1 MPESKGAVVK
11 ASVISSIEK
20 ADASTQLDPKEERFA
35 SEWVEPDVDLRG
47 LGEMVDNSAIL
58 PQCIRAYKNNIAGY
72 GIGIKYINDDQE
84 DTPEAQAEWE
94 MLQNIVNL
102 FTIEQDTKEIFED
115 IIEARETFGISY
127 CEVIRD
133 KDGNVI
139 QLEFIRDTPSIRKSK
154 PMEKTSTVYNYKG
167 RKVLRQKRF
176 CRYKQEINGKT
187 VYFREFGDLREMDS
201 RSGKF
206 GKTQPEYRANEL
218 MEFPIGTDIYGKVR
232 WIGQTL
238 GCDGSRRAEH
248 LNNNYFINGRHTPL
262 LIAIKGGTLTDGSRS
277 RLQAY
282 MDGVRGAAGQHKFL
296 ILETEPTDT
305 DFDVKQPE
313 IEIKD
318 LASIL
323 QKDELFQEYI
333 ENNRKR
339 VQSAFNLP
347 DLYVGYTRDFNR
359 ATAQTAVEITE
370 KQVFQPERASL
381 AWTINHRLLNSYELK
396 FCEIEFKGP
405 EMTNTDDL
413 YKILT
418 VAEKAGGLTPNK
430 AKQVAASAMGETSE
444 DYNGE
449 WGNIPLAITQQQE
462 AKEKAREREEQ
473 IKANLIYSKGINV
486 DSQTL
491 EDLDGQIGKAVKG
504 GENDEVVAVMKA
516 VRKVL
521 LDIQKG

>member
-232 WIGQTL
+232 WIGQIL

-347 DLYVGYTRDFNR
+347 DLYVGYT
-359 ATAQTAVEITE
+359 
-370 KQVFQPERASL
+370 S
-381 AWTINHRLLNSYELK
+381 
-396 FCEIEFKGP
+396 IE
-405 EMTNTDDL
+405 
-413 YKILT
+413 
-418 VAEKAGGLTPNK
+418 
-430 AKQVAASAMGETSE
+430 
-444 DYNGE
+444 
-449 WGNIPLAITQQQE
+449 
-462 AKEKAREREEQ
+462 
-473 IKANLIYSKGINV
+473 
-486 DSQTL
+486 
-491 EDLDGQIGKAVKG
+491 
-504 GENDEVVAVMKA
+504 
-516 VRKVL
+516 
-521 LDIQKG
+521 